1 MSIGKRLS
9 ERVIGCAQ
17 NVSHELGAGFLETV
31 YENAL
36 ALELE
41 EEGIAFVRQRQLD
54 IYYKRKLIGQYQ
66 ADIVVENKLIVE
78 LKAVSS
84 FSACHK
90 AQVINY
96 LRASGLSVGLLF
108 NFGMS
113 RLGIQRVVWKYNETE
128 GI

>member
-1 MSIGKRLS
+1 MSMGKRLS
-9 ERVIGCAQ
+9 EQVIGCAQ
-17 NVSHELGAGFLETV
+17 NVSRELGVGFLEAV

-36 ALELE
+36 VLELQD
-41 EEGIAFVRQRQLD
+41 EGISFKRQHQLD
-54 IYYKRKLIGQYQ
+54 VYYRNNLVGQYQ
-66 ADIVVENKLIVE
+66 ADLVVEDKLIVE

-84 FSACHK
+84 FNACHK

-96 LRASGLSVGLLF
+96 LRASGLSVGLLL

-113 RLGIQRVVWKYNETE
+113 RLGIERVVWKYNDKE

>member
-1 MSIGKRLS
+1 MRRRLS

-17 NVSHELGAGFLETV
+17 NVSRELGAGFLETV

-36 ALELE
+36 AIELE
-41 EEGIAFVRQRQLD
+41 EEGIVFKRQHQLD
-54 IYYKRKLIGQYQ
+54 IYYKSKLIGQYQ